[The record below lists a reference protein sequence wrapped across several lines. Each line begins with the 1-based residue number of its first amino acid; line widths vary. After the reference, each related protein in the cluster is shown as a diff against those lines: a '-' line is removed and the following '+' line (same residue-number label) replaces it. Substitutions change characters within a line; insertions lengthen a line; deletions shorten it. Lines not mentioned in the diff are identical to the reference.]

1 MLCNH
6 GSCHE
11 EVFRV
16 FNWWL
21 HTKDYVEFDVPEQY
35 CLGYLT
41 ENADTSSGVFGKI
54 KAGIEIAGKYLG
66 FDPENSLAQMV
77 SETFS
82 GKHTKTQ
89 REEPSHFN
97 VFSGFLR
104 LLGLDTKKISA
115 IAVNAII
122 FVAQL
127 ISSSLSRPV
136 PSQLT
141 AARKLNHG
149 TPYDWIIN
157 NSHVSDIL
165 GTAKHSDLPSN
176 IVEYIKDRGLDEET
190 DCLQLLIC
198 KSTPLI
204 WGMQKTVNS
213 SIDDIPKGKAA
224 LFANLPSIQ
233 EFADYGDLCENK
245 HPYCTIYY

>member
-1 MLCNH
+1 MRSFVLILILYCFNGVLC
-6 GSCHE
+6 
-11 EVFRV
+11 
-16 FNWWL
+16 FNR
-21 HTKDYVEFDVPEQY
+21 
-35 CLGYLT
+35 
-41 ENADTSSGVFGKI
+41 DTSSGVFGKI

-66 FDPENSLAQMV
+66 FDPENSLAQM
-77 SETFS
+77 
-82 GKHTKTQ
+82 
-89 REEPSHFN
+89 
-97 VFSGFLR
+97 
-104 LLGLDTKKISA
+104 
-115 IAVNAII
+115 
-122 FVAQL
+122 